1 MSAKAHEEGGIYWA
15 RVHFSGLKV
24 EEVLSEGR
32 GQGQFIDLDG
42 WPLSHR
48 VVYDHPGHLL
58 ESPRLGAHLPQA
70 AVQSPSGQVT
80 ILCAIVAFAKC
91 MTDIFKHYRKNSMIF
106 QAQTQRTFHE

>member
-1 MSAKAHEEGGIYWA
+1 MSAKAHEEGGFTVGA
-15 RVHFSGLKV
+15 CPFSGLKV

-32 GQGQFIDLDG
+32 GQGQFINLDG
-42 WPLSHR
+42 WSLSYR

-70 AVQSPSGQVT
+70 AVQCPSGQVT
-80 ILCAIVAFAKC
+80 ILCAIVAFATC

>member
-70 AVQSPSGQVT
+70 AVQG
-80 ILCAIVAFAKC
+80 
-91 MTDIFKHYRKNSMIF
+91 
-106 QAQTQRTFHE
+106 